1 MEDIIERLVFLRKD
15 VGLSQEKFAQRL
27 NISRGAL
34 ANIEQRTRNLTNRV
48 IADICREFE
57 VNEDWLRNGTGE
69 IYKPVA
75 DVDLE
80 LTSRIAKVLQSDN
93 EFVKNAILLTVIA
106 MSGMNESQQQDFE
119 KVLIRMAEQAKEREQ
134 QKKEE

>member
-1 MEDIIERLVFLRKD
+1 MTDTERLIRLRKD
-15 VGLSQEKFAQRL
+15 LGLTQEKFAQKI
-27 NISRGAL
+27 NISRTGL
-34 ANIEQRTRNLTNRV
+34 ANIERGENRLTDRI

-106 MSGMNESQQQDFE
+106 MSGMDESQQQGFE

>member
-1 MEDIIERLVFLRKD
+1 MTDTERLIRLRKD
-15 VGLSQEKFAQRL
+15 LGLTQEKFAQKI
-27 NISRGAL
+27 NISRTGL
-34 ANIEQRTRNLTNRV
+34 ANIERGENRLTDRI

-80 LTSRIAKVLQSDN
+80 LTSRIAKVLKNDN

-106 MSGMNESQQQDFE
+106 MSGMDESQQQDFE